1 MTITVAFT
9 AIEISPTRF
18 AAFSDHGKSEFCRLL
33 LERGI
38 RLDVISQMCGVS
50 STDARRIADE
60 RHSVVV
66 GEQLRNAD
74 LDGKVE
80 VDPLQQHP
88 TEKQKDVILERLNA
102 QCCRMLL
109 RLPPMGP
116 AYWKN
121 SADMERDIGL
131 PSGNGM
137 RVVNVLY
144 ENRLIE
150 RRRAKRG
157 CEQAWALTT
166 LGGDLRNAIDEG
178 EAPEIAKAK

>member
-1 MTITVAFT
+1 MTITVAFS

-38 RLDVISQMCGVS
+38 RLDELSEMCGVS
-50 STDARRIADE
+50 STDARLIADQ
-60 RHSVVV
+60 RHSFVV
-66 GEQLRNAD
+66 GEQPTNAA
-74 LDGKVE
+74 LAGNIE
-80 VDPLQQHP
+80 VAPAPQHP

-121 SADMERDIGL
+121 SAEMERDIGL

-137 RVVNVLY
+137 RVVNILY

-178 EAPEIAKAK
+178 EAPAIAKAK